1 MIQKKRTGAGTILT
15 LAPFSLPNENTPC
28 RIVAEISSRRDA
40 RLRITDLRTLT
51 IADTAILM
59 NNLRAMVDRVHK
71 EMGLAQRRA
80 TKKATK
86 KTQRKR

>member
-28 RIVAEISSRRDA
+28 RIVAEISRRDA

-71 EMGLAQRRA
+71 EMGLAQKRA
-80 TKKATK
+80 TKKTVK
-86 KTQRKR
+86 KSKGKR